1 MTALVGPA
9 LAVAL
14 QGHMGAEAVAV
25 ARDAIGAALRAAV
38 AQGDGAVDRAAAQLG
53 ISGRTLRR
61 WIDADAA
68 LVPSDVVLPR
78 PGHRAPRWRLYV
90 LGSAP
95 TSWVATD
102 GTGDGSMWLFGATAG
117 GWTDRRPYLGHRS
130 ALRVHGS
137 EQDALGTGWPGA
149 TETGD

>member
-1 MTALVGPA
+1 MTALTGPA

-14 QGHMGAEAVAV
+14 QGHLGTETTAA
-25 ARDAIGAALRAAV
+25 ARDAIAAALRAAV
-38 AQGDGAVDRAAAQLG
+38 VGGDGAVDRAAATLG

-68 LVPSDVVLPR
+68 LVPQDVTLPR

-90 LGSAP
+90 LASAP

-102 GTGDGSMWLFGATAG
+102 GTGDGSLWIYGATPG
-117 GWTDRRPYLGHRS
+117 GWADRRPYLGHRS
-130 ALRVHGS
+130 ALRVHAD
-137 EQDALGTGWPGA
+137 ERDALGTGWPGA
-149 TETGD
+149 AETGD